1 MPCFHELLLKLFI
14 YKYDGNHFKG
24 KAVELLKQAFSCKRQ
39 EAASVRTWLSQ
50 LGAMLSWPKELDT
63 QGLYQG
69 QLGRK
74 PRLSRTRP
82 PK

>member
-39 EAASVRTWLSQ
+39 EAASVRTGLSP

-69 QLGRK
+69 QLGSK
-74 PRLSRTRP
+74 ATTLQNTPT
-82 PK
+82 